1 MIDAAQQDKRP
12 PIIII
17 ALVISLILHIL
28 IVVVLS
34 FLQGD
39 FVRQFAQDAPL
50 EPQEKPLV
58 FELVETPDA
67 ASETPVEPTDLASD
81 KATRAQDEQP
91 NELPISDTPY
101 SEGNSADKDITPQTS
116 QPQNQSSTQQQQP
129 QSGEGQIADRA
140 QPVVIPQMLRAEP
153 NLENLRSEVAQK
165 GGMLLNTYQWEY
177 APYLLKLKRRIS
189 ENLVPPY
196 AFTRLGIIGGQNL
209 IRFRINPDG
218 SIVAI
223 TLLWSDSHESLEQSS
238 ITAIRKAHPFIPL
251 PSGFPREYLEVT
263 ALFTYNNK
271 PQEGQK

>member
-67 ASETPVEPTDLASD
+67 ASETPAEPTDLASD

-101 SEGNSADKDITPQTS
+101 SEGNSANKDITPQTS

>member
-101 SEGNSADKDITPQTS
+101 SEGNSANKDITPQTS